1 MRVVA
6 EAVFSDGDGPPD
18 TERMDWLIR
27 DLDDFLEHIGESRRS
42 VIGALFGLHAVT
54 PVVNRSPRS
63 LASMSIPDRI
73 SALTAV
79 EESFASGLLLA
90 VKALLCI
97 IYYEHPD
104 AGREIGFDGGC
115 LNEATSA

>member
-6 EAVFSDGDGPPD
+6 EAVFSDGEGPPD
-18 TERMDWLIR
+18 ADRMDWLIR
-27 DLDDFLEHIGESRRS
+27 DVDDFLEHIGDSRRS

-54 PVVNRSPRS
+54 PVVTRSGQS
-63 LASMSIPDRI
+63 LARMSIPERI
-73 SALTAV
+73 EALTKV

-104 AGREIGFDGGC
+104 AGREIGFDAGC
-115 LNEATSA
+115 LTEVAGS